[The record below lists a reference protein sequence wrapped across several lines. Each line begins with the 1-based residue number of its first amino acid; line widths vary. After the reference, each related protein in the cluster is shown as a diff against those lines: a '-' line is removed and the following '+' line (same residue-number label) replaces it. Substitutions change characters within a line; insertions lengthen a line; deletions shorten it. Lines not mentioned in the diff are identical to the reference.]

1 MGGEHAY
8 IYKCLVKYINITST
22 DWNTTQLV
30 KEQCISV
37 CVKRYKLQNTAQMK
51 TIKVLNY

>member
-37 CVKRYKLQNTAQMK
+37 CVK
-51 TIKVLNY
+51 